1 VALAAP
7 SEHMLTQFVPLVVA
21 PALLQTTTPSAP
33 HILAPY
39 ALICWAQILQVGV
52 LRRSSQ
58 AKMNS
63 AEQPAIMLG

>member
-1 VALAAP
+1 
-7 SEHMLTQFVPLVVA
+7 
-21 PALLQTTTPSAP
+21 
-33 HILAPY
+33 
-39 ALICWAQILQVGV
+39 LICWAQILQVGV